1 MLCARPLAFTELP
14 HSPSGPETPQAPTIT
29 RPAATPAPTITADP
43 PTTELKPAPVVAP
56 TPPPPTQPP
65 VSGQPANEQAEVAA
79 ALASVVRILDDIVEQ
94 AVGKGIADAFAR
106 LERSHAEDLS
116 ALAER
121 FEAALE
127 RQDKRHHQLLER
139 QDARLEE
146 LLTIHAKARAED
158 LRAALLEVHQTH
170 ENTTIPAAI
179 EELQETMRLGFGEL
193 RASLNQGNHE
203 LTRLR
208 TECAALT
215 SALSRLVR
223 PADPLPAEPRYGSPP
238 PPSPPH
244 PTPARSPPIRE
255 DRATATRR
263 LDALHDDDDANDD
276 DPHDQPSRPLRY
288 RPPDDNAEPSHA
300 QEASA

>member
-14 HSPSGPETPQAPTIT
+14 HSPPGPETPQAPTIT
-29 RPAATPAPTITADP
+29 RPVATPAPTSNEDP
-43 PTTELKPAPVVAP
+43 PTTEIKPAPVVAP
-56 TPPPPTQPP
+56 TPPPPTLPP
-65 VSGQPANEQAEVAA
+65 VSGQPASEQAEVAA

-94 AVGKGIADAFAR
+94 AVGLGITDAFAR
-106 LERSHAEDLS
+106 LERSHAQDLS

-127 RQDKRHHQLLER
+127 RQDKRHHELLER

-146 LLTIHAKARAED
+146 LLTIHAKARAEA
-158 LRAALLEVHQTH
+158 LRAAH

-215 SALSRLVR
+215 SALSRLAR
-223 PADPLPAEPRYGSPP
+223 PAEPFTAELRNGSPP
-238 PPSPPH
+238 LPSPPH

-255 DRATATRR
+255 DRATAKRR
-263 LDALHDDDDANDD
+263 LDALHDDNDQND
-276 DPHDQPSRPLRY
+276 HNVHNVQNDPHDQPSRPLRY
-288 RPPDDNAEPSHA
+288 RPPDDDAEPSHA